1 MRLNPDDYIKKLES
15 FLPPPGTSI
24 SCEVG
29 LSYGDYLRQMEQAR
43 LTFQRGRKRNQWRK
57 AFHNS
62 AGQMPLDLRAYIV
75 AKQFDGDKKTFPEII
90 PALLRHKDKLHPYIL
105 RFLIESLRMGE
116 RKHQAVADSYCN
128 IANQFDE
135 KIPAGEP

>member
-1 MRLNPDDYIKKLES
+1 MRLNQDDYIKKLKS

-29 LSYGDYLRQMEQAR
+29 LSYGDYLRQMEEAR

-57 AFHNS
+57 AFDNS

-75 AKQFDGDKKTFPEII
+75 AQQFDGDKKNLSRDHPRTPEAQGQASPICPTFPDRK
-90 PALLRHKDKLHPYIL
+90 PAHR
-105 RFLIESLRMGE
+105 RT
-116 RKHQAVADSYCN
+116 
-128 IANQFDE
+128 
-135 KIPAGEP
+135 